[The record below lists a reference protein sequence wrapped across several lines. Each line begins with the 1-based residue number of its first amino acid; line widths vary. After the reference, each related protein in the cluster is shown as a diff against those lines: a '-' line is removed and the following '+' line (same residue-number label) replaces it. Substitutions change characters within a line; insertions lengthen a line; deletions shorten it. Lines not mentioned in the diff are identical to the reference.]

1 MGLVEKAPK
10 KIIWRAIEYY
20 KQNKILNIKEIEP
33 DCYEADVSGSGKKK
47 YNVFIDMKHPKK
59 STCTCPFATEN
70 DVICK
75 HMVAVY
81 FMVKPEYIKDF
92 IDDEKRYSV
101 DKDYRWQR
109 DKEKLKVIAR
119 KMSKEELVDELAEC
133 WLELESYRKR
143 DI

>member
-1 MGLVEKAPK
+1 MGFIEKAPK
-10 KIIWRAIEYY
+10 KIVWRAIEYY
-20 KQNKILNIKEIEP
+20 KQNKVIEVKEKEQG
-33 DCYEADVSGSGKKK
+33 CYEGLVAGSGKTN
-47 YNVFIDMKHPKK
+47 YTVYIDTKHPKK
-59 STCTCPFATEN
+59 SQCSCPFAKEN

-81 FMVKPEYIKDF
+81 FKINPAELDAFY
-92 IDDEKRYSV
+92 DDEKSYSE

-109 DKEKLKVIAR
+109 DKEKLKTFAR
-119 KMSKEELVDELAEC
+119 KMSKEELVDALAEC